1 MLFFL
6 YNAAAGFW
14 PSGWKDHVLWDGPL
28 LKTLANQFRE
38 NAKSH
43 SWVLWVQPLQDQQVN
58 KKKTFSQFLYHQIFR
73 FLNVVMNSFPPGPS
87 FHRKFTSPTS
97 QHETSTETTWTV
109 FGGSETWFC
118 PRWQNK
124 HVDLKKNGVVVAVAV
139 IYLYLWFVSQSCEN
153 AIVCWKP
160 GKMED
165 DIDHIK
171 PNESNVTILGRFDY
185 SQCDIWYMRFSMDFW
200 QKVTSFL
207 LCLVCDWRNVWC
219 WWFGPER
226 AAQTRF
232 WCWYSGLL
240 CCWFTDAGS
249 GEPGGEAV
257 CVGPWSGRSS
267 QSKVSL
273 SLMVIVGL
281 NSQKYE

>member
-58 KKKTFSQFLYHQIFR
+58 KKTTFSQFLYHQIFR

-124 HVDLKKNGVVVAVAV
+124 HVDLKRTVSLLLLFIFIFGLSGSPARTPSSAGNRERWRTTSITSNPTSRTWRFWDASITASVTFGTCASPWTSGRRWRHFFFV
-139 IYLYLWFVSQSCEN
+139 WFVTEGMFDVGDLVPNVPLRPGSGADTRVSC
-153 AIVCWKP
+153 A
-160 GKMED
+160 
-165 DIDHIK
+165 
-171 PNESNVTILGRFDY
+171 
-185 SQCDIWYMRFSMDFW
+185 
-200 QKVTSFL
+200 
-207 LCLVCDWRNVWC
+207 
-219 WWFGPER
+219 
-226 AAQTRF
+226 
-232 WCWYSGLL
+232 
-240 CCWFTDAGS
+240 AGS
-249 GEPGGEAV
+249 QMLALGNQ
-257 CVGPWSGRSS
+257 VGKLYVWDLEVEDPH
-267 QSKVSL
+267 KA
-273 SLMVIVGL
+273 
-281 NSQKYE
+281 K